1 MIKAILAVLL
11 SVAGFAAFGQTDWTL
26 QQRQDGVSIY
36 TRAYPD
42 SKFKAIRV
50 KCQVQASLA
59 RLVYVILDVN
69 TAGQWVY
76 GTKSATLL
84 KQVSPAEIY
93 YYSVVDMPWPLTDRD
108 FIAHVTVTQDPRTY
122 VVSVVGPTTP
132 DYMSPKSG
140 IVRVPSGEG
149 DWVLTP
155 LAGGMV
161 AIDYTLRT
169 DPGGGLPAWLVN
181 LFVTKGPLETF
192 SALQQQLRK
201 GDARAEFIR
210 EP

>member
-1 MIKAILAVLL
+1 MV
-11 SVAGFAAFGQTDWTL
+11 GFAASGQTDWTL

-36 TRAYPD
+36 TRVFPD

-50 KCQVQASLA
+50 TCQVHTSLS
-59 RLVYVILDVN
+59 RLVFVILDVN

-76 GTKSATLL
+76 GTKSARLL

-93 YYSVVDMPWPLTDRD
+93 YYSVINLPWPLNDRD
-108 FIAHVTVTQDPRTY
+108 FIAHLTVTQDPRTY
-122 VVSVVGPTTP
+122 VVSVVGPTIP
-132 DYMSPKSG
+132 DYMPPKSG

-149 DWVLTP
+149 RWILTP
-155 LAGGMV
+155 LAGGKV

-169 DPGGGLPAWLVN
+169 DPGGALPAWLVN

-192 SALQQQLRK
+192 TALQQRLGASK
-201 GDARAEFIR
+201 ARAEFIR